1 MIRAVPTATVSSPPP
16 TAANRM
22 ATPSGRLQCKPKNV
36 NGVSAVFWEMKTSKK
51 IRIRKPA
58 IKAVHSAPA
67 RVKPMAGSFDLAPFV
82 DGWSSSEVGSLS
94 EAGLWLLIGSS
105 LSPRA
110 RNETEPRRKP
120 LRRLRDSADSVG
132 GMRMLP
138 RVKSATVH
146 AAVWLVTV
154 CVVAACSNSDPLGA
168 EMRSPKS
175 IVVGSGDFPE
185 SEIIAEIYA
194 EALGA
199 NGFEIGRRMGI
210 GSRETYIPALKD
222 HSIDLVPEYI
232 GNLLLYFAPDSP
244 ATMLD
249 DVELELYKKLPGD
262 LSILT
267 PSPASDT
274 DTVTVTGGTASAWNL
289 KTIADLAAHS
299 PDVRFGAPSAFE
311 NRPSGLPGLR
321 QKYGLNISPGN
332 FVAINDGGGAVTVR
346 ALLEGRVT
354 AANIFT
360 TSPAIQQNHLVVL
373 EDPEHNFLA
382 GNIVPLVNS
391 QKKSDRLKVVLDAV
405 STKLTTSG
413 LAGLNAA
420 VSGNSGIDPDQAARN
435 WVRDNGFNHP
445 IGQTR

>member
-1 MIRAVPTATVSSPPP
+1 
-16 TAANRM
+16 
-22 ATPSGRLQCKPKNV
+22 
-36 NGVSAVFWEMKTSKK
+36 
-51 IRIRKPA
+51 
-58 IKAVHSAPA
+58 
-67 RVKPMAGSFDLAPFV
+67 
-82 DGWSSSEVGSLS
+82 
-94 EAGLWLLIGSS
+94 
-105 LSPRA
+105 
-110 RNETEPRRKP
+110 
-120 LRRLRDSADSVG
+120 
-132 GMRMLP
+132 MLP
-138 RVKSATVH
+138 RVRRGTVRAAAWVATVC
-146 AAVWLVTV
+146 LI
-154 CVVAACSNSDPLGA
+154 AACSNSDPLGA
-168 EMRSPKS
+168 EIRSPKS

-185 SEIIAEIYA
+185 SEIVAEIYA
-194 EALGA
+194 EALQA

-210 GSRETYIPALKD
+210 GSRETYVPALKD

-232 GNLLLYFAPDSP
+232 GNLLLYFAPDST

-249 DVELELYKKLPGD
+249 AVELELYKKLPGD

-274 DTVTVTGGTASAWNL
+274 DTVTVTSRTAGDWHL
-289 KTIADLAAHS
+289 KTIGDLAAHS

-332 FVAINDGGGAVTVR
+332 FVVINDGGGAVTVR
-346 ALLEGRVT
+346 ALVEGRVT
-354 AANIFT
+354 AANIFS
-360 TSPAIQQNHLVVL
+360 TSPAMLQNHLVAL

-391 QKKSDRLKVVLDAV
+391 QKKSDLLKDVLDAV
-405 STKLTTSG
+405 SAKLSTSG

-445 IGQTR
+445 IGKPR